1 MSSCTVCKKGPPQVN
16 LKNCAKCATTPYCS
30 RDCQKA
36 DWKSHKKTC
45 GRTDASAQPRGGGPT
60 GAGAGN
66 PTSAGTA
73 LSPPKGLDQPITRPF
88 TRLDNGTWLHDR
100 PEKDVYRLLI
110 DAYRLH
116 VEDEYNIDGDAAEDS
131 IYGGA
136 ENGLEGFRRFLKNAA
151 KRKGLLP
158 AWWSPEKQAACE
170 RVGGADEEE
179 EVGNDDAY
187 YDLGSAVEKADIIE
201 RYGDPRFPMQ
211 LRMFAEAVNLR
222 GPGGQDGTPMRK
234 MMASMEGG
242 AYGPAAMGS
251 TIDVTTMN
259 RSDFRH

>member
-1 MSSCTVCKKGPPQVN
+1 MSSCTVCKKGPPQVT
-16 LKNCAKCATTPYCS
+16 LKNCAKCSTTPYCS

-45 GRTDASAQPRGGGPT
+45 GLTDASAQPR
-60 GAGAGN
+60 AGN
-66 PTSAGTA
+66 TTSTGTA

-88 TRLDNGTWLHDR
+88 TKLDNGTWLHDR
-100 PEKDVYRLLI
+100 PEADVYRLLI

-116 VEDEYNIDGDAAEDS
+116 VEDEYNIDGEAAEDS

-136 ENGLEGFRRFLKNAA
+136 EDGLEGFRGFVKKAA

-158 AWWSPEKQAACE
+158 AWWSSEKQAACE
-170 RVGGADEEE
+170 RLGGAE
-179 EVGNDDAY
+179 GDDDDDY

-242 AYGPAAMGS
+242 AYG
-251 TIDVTTMN
+251 
-259 RSDFRH
+259 SDFRS